1 MPQPTSLTLLRLAYA
16 LAPHAVRPPPVE
28 PGPPWSGWAS
38 DLIDL
43 AVCLQ
48 PGPASRALLEEA
60 AALPSAAAAARGAL
74 LGNPPSAPR
83 PWAAGA
89 P

>member
-1 MPQPTSLTLLRLAYA
+1 MPQPTSQTILRLAYA
-16 LAPHAVRPPPVE
+16 LAPHEVQPPPIE
-28 PGPPWSGWAS
+28 PGPPWSGWAA

-48 PGPASRALLEEA
+48 PGPATRILLQEA
-60 AALPSAAAAARGAL
+60 AALPSAAAAARGVL
-74 LGNPPSAPR
+74 LGAAPAVAP
-83 PWAAGA
+83 PWADV